1 MILSTGEVP
10 NLLAK
15 DDKQIWLG
23 DLQNEFV
30 KEFKDIP
37 EPTEAEIWNYFVTR
51 VRDNYHICL
60 CFSPVG

>member
-1 MILSTGEVP
+1 MILSTGEIP

-15 DDKQIWLG
+15 DDKQIWMG

-37 EPTEAEIWNYFVTR
+37 EPSENEIW
-51 VRDNYHICL
+51 
-60 CFSPVG
+60 